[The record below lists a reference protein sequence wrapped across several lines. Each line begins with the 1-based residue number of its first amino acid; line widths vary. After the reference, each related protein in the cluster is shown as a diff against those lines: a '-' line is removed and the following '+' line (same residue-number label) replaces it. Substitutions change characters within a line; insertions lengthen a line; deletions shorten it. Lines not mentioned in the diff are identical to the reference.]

1 MGTWIKGYTEVL
13 LKMTFKNLGQA
24 NLSINIMKTSI
35 AYLDVSEYLG
45 FCECTM
51 DNGVNGFLGWS
62 LSPYPEE
69 CPLKENKWVTSWFV
83 FFHINF
89 ILVQNLKKSV

>member
-1 MGTWIKGYTEVL
+1 
-13 LKMTFKNLGQA
+13 
-24 NLSINIMKTSI
+24 MKTSI

-69 CPLKENKWVTSWFV
+69 CPLKEKKCVT
-83 FFHINF
+83 
-89 ILVQNLKKSV
+89 L